1 MSALEKITDWLK
13 LGNKI
18 MIPKTYASCVYD
30 ANGQTVEARLKAL
43 QSQIDTGGSSIKTSE
58 NVTYGGTGVGGLA
71 TYHDLQAAPV
81 QTAE

>member
-1 MSALEKITDWLK
+1 MLAW
-13 LGNKI
+13 
-18 MIPKTYASCVYD
+18 YAFTAVTSKDVNIIIYYTSKSND
-30 ANGQTVEARLKAL
+30 
-43 QSQIDTGGSSIKTSE
+43 DTETKTSE

>member
-1 MSALEKITDWLK
+1 MPDRPWNRSMASDPWRVLDVVVVGGRKVKIAIVAVLLFAL
-13 LGNKI
+13 
-18 MIPKTYASCVYD
+18 MASKSE
-30 ANGQTVEARLKAL
+30 T
-43 QSQIDTGGSSIKTSE
+43 KTSG